1 MTAQADILYN
11 EEHDTWEVRRMSD
24 VTTRV
29 RGNLAAIEPY
39 KPGLSDETLR
49 RELGNRRIIKL
60 NSNENALGPSPL
72 AIEAIRKELPRLHLY
87 PDGASD
93 LVREAIARHHG
104 ISPDQVLVGNG
115 SDDVIKLVS
124 ETFLE
129 PGDEIVV
136 PHPSFSQYGFGAQ
149 VMDARVRPVPL
160 KPDFTYDVDAMAE
173 AVTPRTKIV
182 YLCTPNNPTGTVLK
196 RSEFEA
202 LMARIPDDVFVVV
215 DMAYDNYAL
224 DEERLQLR
232 PEELQRGNVGFLFT
246 FSKLYGLAGLRVGY
260 LVANADVIQ
269 FIHRVREPFNV
280 NRVAQIG
287 AIAALEDVE
296 HVRRSQALASQ
307 ARFQYGRLAEHGIRV
322 VPSEANF
329 CLVEVGDGAAVFEAL
344 MRRAILVRTGFRGL
358 ESYVRITFGTPEE
371 NEMCIAALLEV
382 VGQTH

>member
-1 MTAQADILYN
+1 
-11 EEHDTWEVRRMSD
+11 MSD
-24 VTTRV
+24 VTNRV
-29 RGNLAAIEPY
+29 RGNLAFIEPY

-49 RELGNRRIIKL
+49 RELGNRRIVKL

-93 LVREAIARHHG
+93 LVREAIAHHHG
-104 ISPDQVLVGNG
+104 VSSEQVLVGNG
-115 SDDVIKLVS
+115 SDDIIKLIS

-149 VMDARVRPVPL
+149 VMDANIRAVPL
-160 KPDFTYDVDAMAE
+160 RSDFTYDVDALAE
-173 AVTPRTKIV
+173 AVTSRTKIL

-196 RSEFEA
+196 QSEFES
-202 LMARIPDDVFVVV
+202 LMARVPEDVFVVV

-224 DEERLQLR
+224 AEDRLRLR
-232 PEELQRGNVGFLFT
+232 SEELRRGNVGFLFT

-260 LVANADVIQ
+260 LVANADVVQ

-280 NRVAQIG
+280 NRVAQVG
-287 AIAALEDVE
+287 AIAALQDIE
-296 HVRRSQALASQ
+296 HVRRSQALASE
-307 ARFQYGRLAEHGIRV
+307 ARFQYGRLAEQGIRV

-329 CLVEVGDGAAVFEAL
+329 CLVEVGDGRAVFESL

-358 ESYVRITFGTPEE
+358 ESYVRITFGTREE
-371 NEMCIAALLEV
+371 NDACIAALLDV
-382 VGQTH
+382 VRNPR

>member
-1 MTAQADILYN
+1 
-11 EEHDTWEVRRMSD
+11 MSD
-24 VTTRV
+24 VTSRV

-39 KPGLSDETLR
+39 QPGLSDETLR
-49 RELGNRRIIKL
+49 RTLGDRRIIKL

-72 AIEAIRKELPRLHLY
+72 ALEAIRRELPRLHLY

-104 ISPDQVLVGNG
+104 VLPDQVLVGNG
-115 SDDVIKLVS
+115 SDDIIKLIS

-149 VMDARVRPVPL
+149 VMDASVRPVPL
-160 KPDFTYDVDAMAE
+160 TSDFTYDVDAIAE

-182 YLCTPNNPTGTVLK
+182 YLCTPNNPTGTVMK
-196 RSEFEA
+196 QAEFDA
-202 LMARIPDDVFVVV
+202 LIDRIPGDVFVVV

-224 DEERLQLR
+224 DASRLTLK
-232 PEELQRGNVGFLFT
+232 PEILHRDNVGFLFT

-260 LVANADVIQ
+260 LVAHPNVIQ
-269 FIHRVREPFNV
+269 YIHRVREPFNV
-280 NRVAQIG
+280 NRVAQVG
-287 AIAALEDVE
+287 AIAALDDVD
-296 HVRRSQALASQ
+296 HVRRSQALASE
-307 ARFQYGRLAEHGIRV
+307 ARYQYGKLVEHGLRV

-329 CLVEVGDGAAVFEAL
+329 CLVEVGDGRAVFEAL

-358 ESYVRITFGTPEE
+358 ESYVRITFGTSEE
-371 NEMCIAALLEV
+371 NALCIAQLLEV
-382 VGQTH
+382 MGKAQ